1 MEEKKTIFKKN
12 MLVIL
17 TRGRQ
22 ASRKAIVLDVL
33 SDERLLVTGFTN
45 RRRNKNLS
53 TKSATMFI
61 KRMNPMHVLATEYI
75 ANVDARVEDV
85 EKVFADMKYKRDT
98 LKTIEQVIEKRAE
111 DRNVQWM
118 RKRLVMN

>member
-1 MEEKKTIFKKN
+1 MEDKKTIFRKK

-22 ASRKAIVLDVL
+22 ASRKAVVLEVL
-33 SDERLLVTGFTN
+33 EDERLLVAGFTSK
-45 RRRNKNLS
+45 RRNKNRNN
-53 TKSATMFI
+53 KSATMFI
-61 KRMNPMHVLATEYI
+61 KRMNPMHVLATEHV
-75 ANVDARVEDV
+75 ANVDLSVEDV

-98 LKTIEQVIEKRAE
+98 LKTIEQLIEKRAD

-118 RKRLVMN
+118 KKSLVMN